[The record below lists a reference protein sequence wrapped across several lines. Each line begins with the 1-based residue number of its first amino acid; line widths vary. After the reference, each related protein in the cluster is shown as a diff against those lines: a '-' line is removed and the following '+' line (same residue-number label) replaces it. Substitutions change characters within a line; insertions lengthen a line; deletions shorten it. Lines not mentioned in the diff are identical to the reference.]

1 MRLTDFIILIS
12 ILLCPAIDLQAQ
24 STVEVTNPVLS
35 LKGSDVQISFD
46 LLNSSRSD
54 IFTIRIEVT
63 NSEGKAIDAR
73 SLSGDIGKSINGGRN
88 KKILWDIES
97 DSIFLDEEIFVQ
109 VYALTESV
117 PVVEKPQVVETE
129 EPTIVETE
137 EPIVVETEEP
147 IVVETEE
154 PIVVETEETPAVRAG
169 AESGSVN
176 KEYNRT
182 SIILQSVAFPGLGLS
197 RTNPG
202 QPHWIRGIA
211 GYGCIAGSIYFNSK
225 AVSSYQAYK
234 NTDNQ
239 DEVDNLFNQAV
250 KQDNISEALAFIA
263 IGIWV
268 TDLVWTIAGTS
279 GLKNDQISG
288 DLKRFSIGTTVEPV
302 SSVPLIA
309 FRYRF

>member
-129 EPTIVETE
+129 EPTI
-137 EPIVVETEEP
+137 
-147 IVVETEE
+147 VETEE